1 MMTREHNRRQPELKW
16 CCQAALVL
24 LFLCGVFLLAGKD
37 ASRAA
42 IALHAQAPAQQ
53 YQVPRIEVEEIDPA
67 AGGPLTWFDD
77 YEAAKEIARL
87 TKKPLFVVIRCER

>member
-1 MMTREHNRRQPELKW
+1 MVREDHTHHPRLRR
-16 CCQAALVL
+16 CCQAALAL
-24 LFLCGVFLLAGKD
+24 LFLSGVFLLAGKD
-37 ASRAA
+37 TNRAA
-42 IALHAQAPAQQ
+42 LALHAQDSAQQ
-53 YQVPRIEVEEIDPA
+53 DVIPRIKVEEIDPG